1 MPYDITNFDS
11 VGHDRYHHVLAKYK
25 VDKWTPILGDP
36 GAVNFHHEHSI
47 VPAICAWVSEDGGPH
62 SQYQNLQI
70 MYCFQRKVWPYRY
83 SGHGIETS
91 ETLRV
96 HISDTRVVYDRY

>member
-11 VGHDRYHHVLAKYK
+11 VGHDRCHRVVAKYK

-47 VPAICAWVSEDGGPH
+47 VPTIPPKWRACLQANFLGDRLILNVSYAEK
-62 SQYQNLQI
+62 N
-70 MYCFQRKVWPYRY
+70 WN
-83 SGHGIETS
+83 
-91 ETLRV
+91 
-96 HISDTRVVYDRY
+96 